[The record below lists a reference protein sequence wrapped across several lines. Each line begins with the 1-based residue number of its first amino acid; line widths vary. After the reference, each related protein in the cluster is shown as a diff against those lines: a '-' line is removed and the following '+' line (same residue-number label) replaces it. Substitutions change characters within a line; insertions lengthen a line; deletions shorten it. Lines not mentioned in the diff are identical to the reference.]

1 MNEIFNQLVLGNS
14 DDLPSEVQRN
24 FLNLHND
31 IMYCGRMAERF
42 VTELARSLKK
52 MKTSEL
58 FTAAG
63 FSSFKDYVE
72 EAVGIKER
80 QAYNY
85 IKIFDEFSE
94 EFLQSNAKIGV
105 TKLALLASADDEV
118 RTEILENSAADDMTV
133 RELKAKIEELEKAA
147 ASRMEQLSILESE
160 RNEKAAEILG
170 YTKDIESDRQKLQK
184 LEEEKSKLKKTIDEL
199 KAMPPK
205 VEQIDNPETAAEL
218 EKAKKKLEDK
228 ENELAAVEKKLEI
241 ASDQNMT
248 RFKVKF
254 EDMQAILN
262 DIISIM
268 AELDEEKR
276 GKCKNALRNVIKEYG
291 I

>member
-1 MNEIFNQLVLGNS
+1 MNEVFNQLVLGCG
-14 DDLPSEVQRN
+14 DELPNEVQRN

-31 IMYCGRMAERF
+31 IMYCGSMAERF
-42 VTELARSLKK
+42 VMELARSLKK
-52 MKTSEL
+52 MKTTEL

-118 RTEILENSAADDMTV
+118 RSEILKNSAAEDMTV
-133 RELKAKIEELEKAA
+133 RELKAKIEELEKDA

-160 RNEKAAEILG
+160 CAEREAEIDD
-170 YTKDIESDRQKLQK
+170 YTKDIEKGKKETQKLKEEKAKLQK
-184 LEEEKSKLKKTIDEL
+184 TIEEL

-205 VEQIDNPETAAEL
+205 VEHVDNPETAAEL
-218 EKAKKKLEDK
+218 EKTKKKLEER

-254 EDMQAILN
+254 EELQTMMN
-262 DIISIM
+262 DIFDIL
-268 AELDEEKR
+268 AEIDEEKR
-276 GKCKNALRNVIKEYG
+276 EKCVIALRSVVKEYNL
-291 I
+291 

>member
-1 MNEIFNQLVLGNS
+1 
-14 DDLPSEVQRN
+14 
-24 FLNLHND
+24 
-31 IMYCGRMAERF
+31 
-42 VTELARSLKK
+42 

-118 RTEILENSAADDMTV
+118 RSEILENSAADDMTV

-147 ASRMEQLSILESE
+147 ESRMEQLSILESE
-160 RNEKAAEILG
+160 RAERETEIDD
-170 YTKDIESDRQKLQK
+170 YTKDIEKGKKETQKLKEEKAKLQK
-184 LEEEKSKLKKTIDEL
+184 TIKDL

-205 VEQIDNPETAAEL
+205 VEQIDNPETVAEL
-218 EKAKKKLEDK
+218 EKTKKKLEER

-241 ASDQNMT
+241 ASNQNMT

-254 EDMQAILN
+254 EELQTMMN
-262 DIISIM
+262 DIFDIL
-268 AELDEEKR
+268 AEIDEEKR
-276 GKCKNALRNVIKEYG
+276 EKCVIALRSVVKEYNL
-291 I
+291 

>member
-1 MNEIFNQLVLGNS
+1 MNEVFNQLVLGCG
-14 DDLPSEVQRN
+14 DELPNEVQRN

-31 IMYCGRMAERF
+31 IMYCGSMAERF
-42 VTELARSLKK
+42 VMELARSLKK
-52 MKTSEL
+52 MKTTEL

-118 RTEILENSAADDMTV
+118 RSEILKNSAAEDMTV
-133 RELKAKIEELEKAA
+133 RELKEKIEELEKDA
-147 ASRMEQLSILESE
+147 ASRMEQLSILENE
-160 RNEKAAEILG
+160 RAERETEIHD
-170 YTKDIESDRQKLQK
+170 YTKDIEKGKKEKQKLKEEKAKLQK
-184 LEEEKSKLKKTIDEL
+184 TIEDL

-205 VEQIDNPETAAEL
+205 VEHVDNPETAAEL
-218 EKAKKKLEDK
+218 EKIKKKLEER

-254 EDMQAILN
+254 EELQTMMN
-262 DIISIM
+262 DIFDIL
-268 AELDEEKR
+268 AEIDEEKR
-276 GKCKNALRNVIKEYG
+276 EKCVIALRSVVKEYNL
-291 I
+291 

>member
-1 MNEIFNQLVLGNS
+1 MNEVFNQLVLGNG

-24 FLNLHND
+24 FLSLHND

-42 VTELARSLKK
+42 VMELARSLKK

-118 RTEILENSAADDMTV
+118 RSEILENSAADDMTV

-147 ASRMEQLSILESE
+147 ESRMEQLSILESE
-160 RNEKAAEILG
+160 RAERETEIDD
-170 YTKDIESDRQKLQK
+170 YTKDIEKGKKETQKLKEEKAKLQK
-184 LEEEKSKLKKTIDEL
+184 TIEDL

-205 VEQIDNPETAAEL
+205 VEQIDNPETVAEL
-218 EKAKKKLEDK
+218 EKTKKKLEER

-241 ASDQNMT
+241 ASNQNMT

-254 EDMQAILN
+254 EELQTMMN
-262 DIISIM
+262 DIFDIL
-268 AELDEEKR
+268 AEIDEEKR
-276 GKCKNALRNVIKEYG
+276 EKCVIALRSVVKEYNL
-291 I
+291 

>member
-1 MNEIFNQLVLGNS
+1 MNEVFNQLVLGCG
-14 DDLPSEVQRN
+14 DELPNEVQRN

-31 IMYCGRMAERF
+31 IMYCGSMAERF
-42 VTELARSLKK
+42 VMELARSLKK
-52 MKTSEL
+52 MKTTEL

-118 RTEILENSAADDMTV
+118 RSEILKNSAAEDMTV
-133 RELKAKIEELEKAA
+133 RELKEKIEELEKDA
-147 ASRMEQLSILESE
+147 ASRMEQLSILENE
-160 RNEKAAEILG
+160 RAERETEIHD
-170 YTKDIESDRQKLQK
+170 YTKDIEKGKKETQKLKEEKAKLQK
-184 LEEEKSKLKKTIDEL
+184 TIEDL

-205 VEQIDNPETAAEL
+205 VEHVDNPETAAEL
-218 EKAKKKLEDK
+218 EKIKKKLEER

-254 EDMQAILN
+254 EELQTMMN
-262 DIISIM
+262 DIFDIL
-268 AELDEEKR
+268 AEIDEEKR
-276 GKCKNALRNVIKEYG
+276 EKCVIALRSVVKEYNL
-291 I
+291 